1 MKAKK
6 SKGKAA
12 RKRGVKDLPPRK
24 GADAKGGNKAGG
36 GEGKATFH
44 DLSFVHLVDKASP
57 VLMQ

>member
-12 RKRGVKDLPPRK
+12 PKRAVKDLPPKK
-24 GADAKGGNKAGG
+24 GADAKGGDKAGG

-44 DLSFVHLVDKASP
+44 DLNFVHYVDKASP
-57 VLMQ
+57 IL